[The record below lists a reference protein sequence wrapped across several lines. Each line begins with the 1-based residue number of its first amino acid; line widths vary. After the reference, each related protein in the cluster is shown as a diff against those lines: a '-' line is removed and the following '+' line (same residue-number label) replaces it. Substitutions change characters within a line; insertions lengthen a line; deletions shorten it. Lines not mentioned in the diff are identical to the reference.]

1 MTHHDHH
8 HHHHHDHAIKSE
20 LTFDEKL
27 IKLLEH
33 WLKHNDDHAG
43 TYREWAGKAKE
54 NHREAVGEL
63 LEDVCELTGR
73 ISEKFKAAAGLMQ
86 KSS

>member
-1 MTHHDHH
+1 MTHHE
-8 HHHHHDHAIKSE
+8 HHHHDHEVKSE

-43 TYREWAGKAKE
+43 NYRDWAEKARQ
-54 NHREAVGEL
+54 NQLEAVGAL
-63 LEDVCELTGR
+63 LEDVCDLTAE
-73 ISEKFKAAAGLMQ
+73 INAKFESAAKLVRKKA
-86 KSS
+86 

>member
-1 MTHHDHH
+1 MTHHEHH
-8 HHHHHDHAIKSE
+8 HHEVKSE

-43 TYREWAGKAKE
+43 NYRDWAEKARQ
-54 NHREAVGEL
+54 NQLEAVGAL
-63 LEDVCELTGR
+63 LEDAPAGHLRGWCQAAPKLR
-73 ISEKFKAAAGLMQ
+73 ILVTSR
-86 KSS
+86 

>member
-1 MTHHDHH
+1 MTHHDD
-8 HHHHHDHAIKSE
+8 HHHDHEVKSE

-43 TYREWAGKAKE
+43 NYRDWAEKARQ
-54 NHREAVGEL
+54 NQLDAVGAL
-63 LEDVCELTGR
+63 LEDVCDLTAE
-73 ISEKFKAAAGLMQ
+73 INAKFESAAKLVRKGIQ
-86 KSS
+86 CC